1 MKRIISIDFAA
12 VCAAVL
18 FTGCYRPESAAAS
31 SFSVINSATDE
42 TAASFITDSTT
53 VPSET
58 DAPLVGTTTV
68 VSRTKK
74 ISAAT
79 TAKKK
84 PVTTKQADKPTTPTR
99 LKRAGGHYMDAYI
112 LMDTGDVYRW
122 DFDTLQ
128 KNADGQKMGTL
139 IKRHSGM
146 KDYRLVTMTNCQPME
161 MLLDTAG
168 NLFVCGRVPSRTETV
183 SLTSNDYNDFAPS
196 HTREQ
201 VSPQKIAEGVK
212 SIVEGAYL
220 TNSGDVYLYGIA
232 YGSSTGKS
240 FAQPQKIMNGVD
252 SLCGNLHRL
261 FAITTAGDLLAI
273 GDLEG
278 GNWEAPLKL
287 ASQAA
292 CITIVDETISYVSRS
307 GDFFILDKPQDGSTS
322 YRPRKISAQVKQG
335 IASRNSYV
343 YLTLNN
349 TLYAS
354 FSGEPAVKI
363 ATRVKDFTLAGALL
377 YRDQENHL
385 YGSGVNMNCLRG
397 IEGDPGRESSNRILS
412 GTQTYSV
419 TDLCAYAMD
428 AEGNWYT
435 WGANSIGLRTS
446 DGHLQLDIATPLL
459 LPAIQ

>member
-1 MKRIISIDFAA
+1 
-12 VCAAVL
+12 
-18 FTGCYRPESAAAS
+18 
-31 SFSVINSATDE
+31 
-42 TAASFITDSTT
+42 
-53 VPSET
+53 
-58 DAPLVGTTTV
+58 
-68 VSRTKK
+68 
-74 ISAAT
+74 
-79 TAKKK
+79 
-84 PVTTKQADKPTTPTR
+84 
-99 LKRAGGHYMDAYI
+99 
-112 LMDTGDVYRW
+112 MDTGDVYRW

-139 IKRHSGM
+139 LKRHSGM

-292 CITIVDETISYVSRS
+292 CIIIVDETISYVSREET
-307 GDFFILDKPQDGSTS
+307 FLFLIT
-322 YRPRKISAQVKQG
+322 
-335 IASRNSYV
+335 
-343 YLTLNN
+343 
-349 TLYAS
+349 
-354 FSGEPAVKI
+354 
-363 ATRVKDFTLAGALL
+363 AGWL
-377 YRDQENHL
+377 H
-385 YGSGVNMNCLRG
+385 
-397 IEGDPGRESSNRILS
+397 ILS
-412 GTQTYSV
+412 DREKSPHRLSRGSLLGT
-419 TDLCAYAMD
+419 AM
-428 AEGNWYT
+428 
-435 WGANSIGLRTS
+435 SI
-446 DGHLQLDIATPLL
+446 
-459 LPAIQ
+459 